1 MIMDLYSGL
10 IKIVVLLSI
19 FIYSDAVLG
28 TFGPSPCK
36 FFGSSQLGLCSTPH
50 PEKLLVV

>member
-28 TFGPSPCK
+28 TFGQKATSVATSKVCIL
-36 FFGSSQLGLCSTPH
+36 Q
-50 PEKLLVV
+50 